1 MSDLHTLSVAQLSA
15 LLLKKDI
22 SAVELATRMLARLG
36 GNPHNAFL
44 SVDSE
49 VTLAQ
54 AKAADARIAAGDTS
68 PLLGVPIAHK
78 DIFVTTD
85 FPTTAGSRILEG
97 YRSPFNATVVQR
109 LSDAGM
115 VSLGKLSCDEFAMG
129 SANENVA
136 VPSAKPQA
144 VTNPWDVS
152 RIPGGSSGGSAAA
165 VAARLTPAATGTDT
179 GGSIRQ
185 PAAFCGITGIKPTYG
200 RASRYGMVAFASSL
214 DQAGPMARSAED
226 CALLLSAMCG
236 PDVDRDSTS
245 LDATVEDYASD
256 LNRPLAR
263 AGKDGGPLKIGF
275 PRAWWGGSDEETGW
289 LEGMAAAPSHLRQW
303 ETWPKINGALRALVD
318 LGAEVLP
325 VDLDKPELAIP
336 VYYIVACAEASSNLS
351 RFDGVKFGH
360 RAAQYGDL
368 LDMYQKTRS
377 EGFGAEVKRRIMTGA
392 YVLSHGYYDAYYL
405 QAQKIR
411 RMIAKDFQ
419 DAFAKCDVIAGPV
432 APTTAWKLGEKAD
445 DPVANYLADIFTL
458 PASLAGLPCMSL
470 PVGLGEGNMPVC
482 MQLIG
487 NYLDEAR
494 LLNVAHQFQMTH
506 PECHTAQ
513 PENLA

>member
-1 MSDLHTLSVAQLSA
+1 MTNLHTLGVAQLSA
-15 LLLKKDI
+15 LLQKKEV
-22 SAVELATRMLARLG
+22 SAMELATRMLARLG

-54 AKAADARIAAGDTS
+54 AQAADLRIAAGDTS

-78 DIFVTTD
+78 DIFVTSD

-109 LSDAGM
+109 LADAGM
-115 VSLGKLSCDEFAMG
+115 VTLGKLSCDEFAMG

-136 VPSAKPQA
+136 VPYANPQT

-165 VAARLTPAATGTDT
+165 VAGRLTPAATGTDT

-226 CALLLSAMCG
+226 CALLLTAMCG
-236 PDVDRDSTS
+236 PDLDRDSTS
-245 LDATVEDYASD
+245 LDVKAEDFSRD
-256 LNRPLAR
+256 LN
-263 AGKDGGPLKIGF
+263 KPLKGF
-275 PRAWWGGSDEETGW
+275 RVGVPHEFFADGLAADVRGPIDAALESLKSQGATLVPIALPRTS
-289 LEGMAAAPSHLRQW
+289 LS
-303 ETWPKINGALRALVD
+303 
-318 LGAEVLP
+318 
-325 VDLDKPELAIP
+325 IP
-336 VYYIVACAEASSNLS
+336 VYYIIAPAEASSNLS

-360 RAAQYGDL
+360 RAKDFTDL
-368 LDMYQKTRS
+368 ADMYEKTRT
-377 EGFGAEVKRRIMTGA
+377 EGFGDEVKRRIMIGS

-411 RMIAKDFQ
+411 RMIANDFQ
-419 DAFAKCDVIAGPV
+419 SAFAQCDVIAGPV
-432 APTTAWKLGEKAD
+432 APTVAWKLGEKSD
-445 DPVANYLADIFTL
+445 DPLANYLADIFTL
-458 PASLAGLPCMSL
+458 PASLAGLPGMSI
-470 PVGLGEGNMPVC
+470 PVGFGEADMPVG

-487 NYLDEAR
+487 NYLQEAK
-494 LLNVAHQFQMTH
+494 LLNVAHQFQ
-506 PECHTAQ
+506 
-513 PENLA
+513 LATDFHLKTPGGAA

>member
-1 MSDLHTLSVAQLSA
+1 MSDLYTLGVAEMAA
-15 LLLKKDI
+15 LLQKKEV

-36 GNPHNAFL
+36 GNPHQAFL

-54 AKAADARIAAGDTS
+54 AKAADVRIAAGERL

-78 DIFVTTD
+78 DIFVTKD

-109 LSDAGM
+109 LADAGM
-115 VSLGKLSCDEFAMG
+115 VTLGKLSCDEFAMG

-144 VTNPWDVS
+144 VTNPWDTS
-152 RIPGGSSGGSAAA
+152 RVPGGSSGGSAAA

-236 PDVDRDSTS
+236 PDPDRDSTS
-245 LDATVEDYASD
+245 LDVPAEDFS
-256 LNRPLAR
+256 
-263 AGKDGGPLKIGF
+263 
-275 PRAWWGGSDEETGW
+275 
-289 LEGMAAAPSHLRQW
+289 
-303 ETWPKINGALRALVD
+303 RALSDSLAGLRIGVPQEFFGEGLAPDVRAAVD
-318 LGAEVLP
+318 AALAQYQQLGAKLVPISLP
-325 VDLDKPELAIP
+325 RTELSIP
-336 VYYIVACAEASSNLS
+336 VYYIIAPAEASSNLS

-368 LDMYQKTRS
+368 TDMYKKTRA
-377 EGFGAEVKRRIMTGA
+377 EGFGDEVKRRIMIGA

-411 RMIAKDFQ
+411 RIIADDFQ
-419 DAFAKCDVIAGPV
+419 QAFKQCDVIAGPV
-432 APTTAWKLGEKAD
+432 APTVAWSLGEKSD

-458 PASLAGLPCMSL
+458 PASLAGLPGLSI
-470 PVGLGEGNMPVC
+470 PVGLGALGMPVG

-487 NYLDEAR
+487 NYLQEAR
-494 LLNVAHQFQMTH
+494 LLNVAHQFQ
-506 PECHTAQ
+506 
-513 PENLA
+513 LATPHHLASPGGSV

>member
-1 MSDLHTLSVAQLSA
+1 MADLHTLGVAQLSA
-15 LLLKKDI
+15 LLQNKDI
-22 SAVELATRMLARLG
+22 SAVELATRLLAGLG

-54 AKAADARIAAGDTS
+54 AQAADQRLAAGDSS

-85 FPTTAGSRILEG
+85 FPTTAGSRMLEG

-109 LSDAGM
+109 LADAGM

-165 VAARLTPAATGTDT
+165 VAACLTPAATGTDT

-214 DQAGPMARSAED
+214 DQAGPMARSAQD

-236 PDVDRDSTS
+236 PDLDRDSTS
-245 LDATVEDYASD
+245 LDVKAEDFSRD
-256 LNRPLAR
+256 LNL
-263 AGKDGGPLKIGF
+263 PLKGLRVGVPHEFFADGLATDVRAPIDAALQTLQAQGATLVPIAL
-275 PRAWWGGSDEETGW
+275 PRTS
-289 LEGMAAAPSHLRQW
+289 LS
-303 ETWPKINGALRALVD
+303 
-318 LGAEVLP
+318 
-325 VDLDKPELAIP
+325 IP
-336 VYYIVACAEASSNLS
+336 VYYIIAPAEASSNLS

-360 RAAQYGDL
+360 RAKDFTDL
-368 LDMYQKTRS
+368 ADMYAQTRTQ
-377 EGFGAEVKRRIMTGA
+377 GFGDEVKRRIMIGS

-411 RMIAKDFQ
+411 RMIADDFQ
-419 DAFAKCDVIAGPV
+419 AAFQQCDVIAGPV
-432 APTTAWKLGEKAD
+432 APTVAWKLGDKSAD
-445 DPVANYLADIFTL
+445 PLANYLADIFTL
-458 PASLAGLPCMSL
+458 PASLAGLPGMSI
-470 PVGLGEGNMPVC
+470 PVGWGEAGMPVG

-487 NYLDEAR
+487 NYLQEAK
-494 LLNVAHQFQMTH
+494 LLNVAHQFQ
-506 PECHTAQ
+506 
-513 PENLA
+513 LATDHHLKTPGGAA

>member
-1 MSDLHTLSVAQLSA
+1 MSDLHTLGVAQLSA
-15 LLLKKDI
+15 LLHNKDI

-54 AKAADARIAAGDTS
+54 AKAADARLAAGDTS

-85 FPTTAGSRILEG
+85 FPTTAGSRMLEG

-109 LSDAGM
+109 LGDAGM

-136 VPSAKPQA
+136 VPSAQPQA

-165 VAARLTPAATGTDT
+165 VAACLTPAATGTDT

-236 PDVDRDSTS
+236 PDLDRDSTS
-245 LDATVEDYASD
+245 LDVKAEDFSRD
-256 LNRPLAR
+256 LNQSLKNLRVGVPNEFFGEGLAADVR
-263 AGKDGGPLKIGF
+263 GPIDDALKALQAQGATLVPIAL
-275 PRAWWGGSDEETGW
+275 PRT
-289 LEGMAAAPSHLRQW
+289 
-303 ETWPKINGALRALVD
+303 ALS
-318 LGAEVLP
+318 
-325 VDLDKPELAIP
+325 IP
-336 VYYIVACAEASSNLS
+336 VYYIIAPAEASSNLS

-360 RAAQYGDL
+360 RAKDFTDL
-368 LDMYQKTRS
+368 ADMYEKTRS
-377 EGFGAEVKRRIMTGA
+377 EGFGDEVKRRIMIGS

-411 RMIAKDFQ
+411 RMIADDFQ
-419 DAFAKCDVIAGPV
+419 RAFASCDVIAGPV
-432 APTTAWKLGEKAD
+432 APTVAWKLGDKSAD
-445 DPVANYLADIFTL
+445 PLANYLADIFTL
-458 PASLAGLPCMSL
+458 PASLAGLPGMSI
-470 PVGLGEGNMPVC
+470 PVGFGEGGMPVG

-487 NYLDEAR
+487 NYLQEAK
-494 LLNVAHQFQMTH
+494 LLNVAHQFQ
-506 PECHTAQ
+506 
-513 PENLA
+513 LATDFHKSLPKGA

>member
-1 MSDLHTLSVAQLSA
+1 MSDLHTLGVAQLSA
-15 LLLKKDI
+15 LLQNKEI

-36 GNPHNAFL
+36 GNPYHAFL

-54 AKAADARIAAGDTS
+54 AQAADARLAAGDTS

-85 FPTTAGSRILEG
+85 FPTTAGSRMLEG

-136 VPSAKPQA
+136 VPSANPQA
-144 VTNPWDVS
+144 VTNPWGES

-165 VAARLTPAATGTDT
+165 VAGCLTPAATGTDT

-214 DQAGPMARSAED
+214 DQAGPMARSAQD

-236 PDVDRDSTS
+236 PDLDRDSTS
-245 LDATVEDYASD
+245 LDVKAEDFSRDLNQPLKGLRVGVPNEFFADGLAADVRGPIDAALKTLQSQGATVVPIA
-256 LNRPLAR
+256 L
-263 AGKDGGPLKIGF
+263 
-275 PRAWWGGSDEETGW
+275 PRTS
-289 LEGMAAAPSHLRQW
+289 LS
-303 ETWPKINGALRALVD
+303 
-318 LGAEVLP
+318 
-325 VDLDKPELAIP
+325 IP
-336 VYYIVACAEASSNLS
+336 VYYIIAPAEASSNLS

-360 RAAQYGDL
+360 RAKDFTDL
-368 LDMYQKTRS
+368 ADMYEKTRT
-377 EGFGAEVKRRIMTGA
+377 EGFGEEVKRRIMIGS

-411 RMIAKDFQ
+411 RMIADDFQ
-419 DAFAKCDVIAGPV
+419 RAFAHCDVIAGPV
-432 APTTAWKLGEKAD
+432 APTVAWKLGDKSAD
-445 DPVANYLADIFTL
+445 PLANYLADIFTL
-458 PASLAGLPCMSL
+458 PASLAGLPGMSI
-470 PVGLGEGNMPVC
+470 PVGFGEGGMPVG

-487 NYLDEAR
+487 NYLQEAK
-494 LLNVAHQFQMTH
+494 LLNVAHQFQ
-506 PECHTAQ
+506 
-513 PENLA
+513 LATDHHSQIPVKSTGGAA

>member
-1 MSDLHTLSVAQLSA
+1 MSDLHTLGVAQLSA
-15 LLLKKDI
+15 LLQNKDI

-36 GNPHNAFL
+36 GNPHHAFL

-54 AKAADARIAAGDTS
+54 AKAADARLAAGDTS

-109 LSDAGM
+109 FADVGM

-136 VPSAKPQA
+136 VPSAQPLP
-144 VTNPWDVS
+144 VTNPWDES

-165 VAARLTPAATGTDT
+165 VAGCLTPAATGTDT

-236 PDVDRDSTS
+236 PDLDRDSTS
-245 LDATVEDYASD
+245 LDVKAEDFSRD
-256 LNRPLAR
+256 LNH
-263 AGKDGGPLKIGF
+263 PLKGLRVGVPNEFFAEGLAADVRGAVDAALESLRSQGATLVPIAL
-275 PRAWWGGSDEETGW
+275 PRTS
-289 LEGMAAAPSHLRQW
+289 LS
-303 ETWPKINGALRALVD
+303 
-318 LGAEVLP
+318 
-325 VDLDKPELAIP
+325 IP
-336 VYYIVACAEASSNLS
+336 VYYIIAPAEASSNLS
-351 RFDGVKFGH
+351 RFDGVKFGL
-360 RAAQYGDL
+360 RAKDFTDL
-368 LDMYQKTRS
+368 ADMYEKTRS
-377 EGFGAEVKRRIMTGA
+377 EGFGDEVKRRIMIGS

-411 RMIAKDFQ
+411 RMIADDFQ
-419 DAFAKCDVIAGPV
+419 RAFASCDVIAGPV
-432 APTTAWKLGEKAD
+432 APTVAWKLGDKSAD
-445 DPVANYLADIFTL
+445 PLANYLADIFTL
-458 PASLAGLPCMSL
+458 PASLAGLPGMSI
-470 PVGLGEGNMPVC
+470 PVGFGEGGMPVG

-487 NYLDEAR
+487 NYLQEAK
-494 LLNVAHQFQMTH
+494 LLNVAHQFQ
-506 PECHTAQ
+506 
-513 PENLA
+513 LATDHHLKTPGGAA

>member
-1 MSDLHTLSVAQLSA
+1 MSDLHTLGVAALAA
-15 LLLKKDI
+15 LLQKKEL
-22 SAVELATRMLARLG
+22 SAVELATRLLARLG
-36 GNPHNAFL
+36 GNPHHAFL
-44 SVDSE
+44 TVDSE

-54 AKAADARIAAGDTS
+54 ARAADARIAAGERS
-68 PLLGVPIAHK
+68 ALLGVPIAHK
-78 DIFVTTD
+78 DIFVTKD
-85 FPTTAGSRILEG
+85 FPTTAGSRMLEG

-115 VSLGKLSCDEFAMG
+115 VTLGKLSCDEFAMG

-136 VPSAKPQA
+136 VPSANVQA
-144 VTNPWDVS
+144 VTNPWDTS
-152 RIPGGSSGGSAAA
+152 RVPGGSSGGSAAA

-236 PDVDRDSTS
+236 PDLDRDSTS
-245 LDATVEDYASD
+245 LEVPAEDFSRTLPDSIAGLRIGVPKEFFGEGLAPDVRAAVDAA
-256 LNRPLAR
+256 LA
-263 AGKDGGPLKIGF
+263 
-275 PRAWWGGSDEETGW
+275 
-289 LEGMAAAPSHLRQW
+289 QYQQ
-303 ETWPKINGALRALVD
+303 
-318 LGAEVLP
+318 LGATLVPITLP
-325 VDLDKPELAIP
+325 RTELSIP
-336 VYYIVACAEASSNLS
+336 VYYIIAPAEASSNLS

-368 LDMYQKTRS
+368 TDMYKKTRA
-377 EGFGAEVKRRIMTGA
+377 EGFGDEVKRRIMIGA

-411 RMIAKDFQ
+411 RMIADDFQ
-419 DAFAKCDVIAGPV
+419 QAFQQCDLIAGPV
-432 APTTAWKLGEKAD
+432 APTVAWKLGEKSD

-458 PASLAGLPCMSL
+458 PASLAGLPGLSL
-470 PVGLGEGNMPVC
+470 PVGFGAGGMPVG

-487 NYLDEAR
+487 NYLQEAR
-494 LLNVAHQFQMTH
+494 LLNLAHRYQQATDW
-506 PECHTAQ
+506 HTRKPQ
-513 PENLA
+513 GQ

>member
-1 MSDLHTLSVAQLSA
+1 MADLHTLGVAQLSA
-15 LLLKKDI
+15 LLQKKDI
-22 SAVELATRMLARLG
+22 SAVELAKRMLAGLG
-36 GNPHNAFL
+36 GNPYNAFL

-54 AKAADARIAAGDTS
+54 AKAADDRIAAGDTS

-109 LSDAGM
+109 LADAGM

-165 VAARLTPAATGTDT
+165 VAACLTPAATGTDT

-236 PDVDRDSTS
+236 PDLDRDSTS
-245 LDATVEDYASD
+245 LDVKMEDFSRD
-256 LNRPLAR
+256 LN
-263 AGKDGGPLKIGF
+263 KPLKGLRVGVPLEFFADGLAADVRSPID
-275 PRAWWGGSDEETGW
+275 AA
-289 LEGMAAAPSHLRQW
+289 LEGLKSQ
-303 ETWPKINGALRALVD
+303 GATLVPIALPRTA
-318 LGAEVLP
+318 LS
-325 VDLDKPELAIP
+325 IP
-336 VYYIVACAEASSNLS
+336 VYYIIAPAEASSNLS

-360 RAAQYGDL
+360 RAKDFTDL
-368 LDMYQKTRS
+368 ADMYEKTRN
-377 EGFGAEVKRRIMTGA
+377 EGFGDEVKRRIMIGS

-411 RMIAKDFQ
+411 RMIANDFQ
-419 DAFAKCDVIAGPV
+419 RAFADCDVIAGPV
-432 APTTAWKLGEKAD
+432 APTVAWKLGDKSD
-445 DPVANYLADIFTL
+445 DPLANYLADIFTL
-458 PASLAGLPCMSL
+458 PASLAGLPGMSI
-470 PVGLGEGNMPVC
+470 PVGFGEAGMPVG

-487 NYLDEAR
+487 NYLQEAK
-494 LLNVAHQFQMTH
+494 LLNVAHQYQL
-506 PECHTAQ
+506 HTDHHLKTPGGA
-513 PENLA
+513 A